1 VSDATNPSPRVV
13 FDQQVDMRSIENRR
27 PTRMTELERALAG
40 ALSACVEQIE
50 QMRRMFDDED
60 GTIAEAVDAA
70 DEALT
75 AYAMARSKED
85 A

>member
-1 VSDATNPSPRVV
+1 
-13 FDQQVDMRSIENRR
+13 
-27 PTRMTELERALAG
+27 
-40 ALSACVEQIE
+40 
-50 QMRRMFDDED
+50 MRRMFDDED

-70 DEALT
+70 EEALT